1 MSALLQRRPVTSGSP
16 PSAAPATP
24 PQPKPRRW
32 APRKLRETLTAY
44 GFLLPWFIGLFC
56 ITLGPILASLYFS
69 FTDYSL
75 IGEPSWV
82 GLVNYRRMLDDE
94 RRHTALQAPGLYVR
108 VGVARQPGVAHA
120 VALRLARRVRALSL
134 YRSVYYLPALLGGR
148 VAAASPWRQIFGGIG
163 VLNRIL
169 AFFRI
174 QGE

>member
-82 GLVNYRRMLDDE
+82 GLDNYRRMLDAE
-94 RRHTALQAPGLYVR
+94 RLHTSMKVTVIYVFVSVPLQLALALALALVLDRGVRGL
-108 VGVARQPGVAHA
+108 
-120 VALRLARRVRALSL
+120 SI
-134 YRSVYYLPALLGGR
+134 YRSVYY
-148 VAAASPWRQIFGGIG
+148 
-163 VLNRIL
+163 
-169 AFFRI
+169 
-174 QGE
+174 